1 MLGINFDK
9 IKELLQLN
17 DVREEQLKWSMLGEI
32 SKEKKKGLKY
42 IVDEKTR
49 KEKLLLPIEW
59 LKKDGKKTVE
69 EEGKGLVDPITEEH
83 PIEKKIVDWKQPTST
98 VGEGRS

>member
-1 MLGINFDK
+1 M
-9 IKELLQLN
+9 N
-17 DVREEQLKWSMLGEI
+17 DVWEEQLKWSVLGEI
-32 SKEKKKGLKY
+32 SKEEKKGMKY

-49 KEKLLLPIEW
+49 QEVLLLPTEW

-69 EEGKGLVDPITEEH
+69 EEGKELVDQITEEH

-98 VGEGRS
+98 VGEGRR